1 MFQFQYFQVLQLRL
15 FLELVELGI
24 VLLQQIQQLLVV
36 VLRKVNVLV
45 AIGESILQQLDLCLQ
60 IGRLD
65 IILNL

>member
-1 MFQFQYFQVLQLRL
+1 
-15 FLELVELGI
+15 LELVELGI

-60 IGRLD
+60 MGRLEV
-65 IILNL
+65 ILNL

>member
-60 IGRLD
+60 MGRLEV
-65 IILNL
+65 ILNL